1 MGRKGVKNMNK
12 LNDMIIKLEQA
23 GVDTS
28 QFTIILNDG
37 TRLVGKGN
45 QHVEDVQLQN
55 EVFRR
60 WITAQTFHMLYE
72 RSYNAAL
79 HRYETG
85 WYNYL
90 KNNYDYMYQFKV
102 ILDELKV
109 LAKLEKKPYSDDFE
123 DRQSFFTKDVIR
135 KTCEDCCYKL
145 SKSLGTYATV
155 QKLMSFIP
163 TIAQSRTYA
172 DMKKYVIQFY
182 NTVNRYSYLL
192 KKHTKCSAWLDAY
205 KGAGAFYSL
214 QNMILYHDCV
224 LQRVKGDKYK
234 QYRTLRNILQHHVE
248 NKDVWRMHDLLL
260 QTIDYNH
267 FNLAESIQK
276 RQ

>member
-1 MGRKGVKNMNK
+1 MNK

-214 QNMILYHDCV
+214 QNMILYHGCKLPGFNV
-224 LQRVKGDKYK
+224 APQK
-234 QYRTLRNILQHHVE
+234 QYKILRDMLLTGTP
-248 NKDVWRMHDLLL
+248 VWQFHDLLL
-260 QTIDYNH
+260 RTIEYNH
-267 FNLAESIQK
+267 FDLGESIRKHQ
-276 RQ
+276 